1 MSTFFEDPV
10 EIKRPW
16 SDWIF
21 LRQQRDVDGNGG
33 FHIHNPWG
41 NSNQPQG
48 AAPRNRLEVGYRTP
62 AGQDLWGQF
71 VLHGP
76 TGNVGIGTVTP
87 SAKLDVNGDLAVSGS
102 VRIKD
107 WTLAVPDTVFDVEY
121 RLPDL
126 DEVREYVDLNRHL
139 PDIPSAAEVQRD
151 GLSIGEFSMKLLKKI
166 EELTLY
172 VVQQQETIRGL
183 EQRLKQIENR

>member
-71 VLHGP
+71 VIHGP

-126 DEVREYVDLNRHL
+126 DEVREYVDLHRHL

>member
-1 MSTFFEDPV
+1 MSTFFEDSA

-21 LRQQRDVDGNGG
+21 LRQQRDVEGNGG

-48 AAPRNRLEVGYRTP
+48 AAPRNRLEVGYRTS
-62 AGQDLWGQF
+62 AGQDLWGQL
-71 VLHGP
+71 VIHGP
-76 TGNVGIGTVTP
+76 TGNVGIGTVAP
-87 SAKLDVNGDLAVSGS
+87 SVKLEVNGDLAVSGS
-102 VRIKD
+102 IRIKD
-107 WTLAVPDTVFDVEY
+107 WTLAVPDTVFEREY

-126 DEVREYVDLNRHL
+126 DEVREYVDQNKHL

-151 GLSIGEFSMKLLKKI
+151 GVSVGELSMKLLKKI

-172 VVQQQETIRGL
+172 VVQQQDTIRGL
-183 EQRLKQIENR
+183 EHRLQQVESR